1 MKEERRAYPRGKY
14 KWPAVFKTKEGSV
27 SGVTLNV
34 GPDGAFISCQD
45 PSKLNKVGDLIIRI
59 PDSKQVIKA
68 RAEVVWSN
76 IYGPDDEISPR
87 GMGVRFLKISSKDRK
102 FIATAVLG
110 QLKSLK
116 VEPKLL
122 DTLSTLIIDLSEG
135 E

>member
-1 MKEERRAYPRGKY
+1 MTDERRAYPRGKY

-34 GPDGAFISCQD
+34 GPDGAFISCQN
-45 PSKLNKVGDLIIRI
+45 PARLNEVGELIIKI
-59 PDSKQVIKA
+59 PDSKRLIKA

-87 GMGVRFLKISSKDRK
+87 GMGIRFLKISGDDRK

-122 DTLSTLIIDLSEG
+122 DTLSTLIIDLSKG

>member
-1 MKEERRAYPRGKY
+1 MKDERRAYPRGEY
-14 KWPAVFKTKEGSV
+14 KWPAVFKTKERSV

-45 PSKLNKVGDLIIRI
+45 PAKLNEVGELIISI
-59 PDSKQVIKA
+59 PDSKQVIRA
-68 RAEVVWSN
+68 RAEVIWSN
-76 IYGPDDEISPR
+76 IHGPDDEISPR
-87 GMGVRFLKISSKDRK
+87 GMGVRFLRISGEDRK

-122 DTLSTLIIDLSEG
+122 DTLSTLIIDLSKG